1 MFKKIKL
8 KISFKLYKIKMI
20 IIKKLLLLLFKIIFN
35 KYLKIKFLIKLS
47 IKFIILKLKIL
58 NIPKNLN
65 KEKK

>member
-1 MFKKIKL
+1 
-8 KISFKLYKIKMI
+8 MI
-20 IIKKLLLLLFKIIFN
+20 IIKKLLLLLFKKIFN